1 MLLDITPLRTFV
13 VVADT
18 GSFTRAAGIVNLT
31 QSAVS
36 VQIRKVEEQIGRRLF
51 ERNSRQLE
59 LTAEGEILLPYA
71 RRIVA
76 LHDEARRRLGHSEL
90 KGVVRLGAPE
100 YFSPQ
105 TLASLLALFKGRYPS
120 VHLEIEMGIGPDIAA
135 LFDKGVLDVAIV
147 NREISDEGDDTGA
160 VLYQES
166 RVWAAAPGFTLSPSE
181 PVPLALFPPH
191 CAWRR
196 LILDRLAATNRT
208 WIATLQCT
216 GLAGLVTAVEAG
228 LAVAVFAESGLTEKM
243 QPLGSAAGLPHM
255 PDFEYVVHRSARS
268 SAAADRLRD
277 VIVDYFRVEANLRGR
292 KDAHTVGRAISTRKK

>member
-1 MLLDITPLRTFV
+1 MLLDITPLRTFIA
-13 VVADT
+13 VADT
-18 GSFTRAAGIVNLT
+18 GSFTRAAGAVNLT

-36 VQIRKVEEQIGRRLF
+36 VQIRKVEEQIGRKLF
-51 ERNSRQLE
+51 KRNSRQLE

-71 RRIVA
+71 QRIIS

-100 YFSPQ
+100 YFNPE

-135 LFDKGVLDVAIV
+135 LFDKGVLDVGIV
-147 NREISDEGDDTGA
+147 NREINDDGDDIGA
-160 VLYQES
+160 ALYRES
-166 RVWAAAPGFTLSPSE
+166 RVWAAARGFTLSTSE

-191 CAWRR
+191 CVWRR
-196 LILDRLAATNRT
+196 LILDRLGAINRT
-208 WIATLQCT
+208 WIAALQCT
-216 GLAGLVTAVEAG
+216 GVSGLVTAVEAG

-243 QPLGSAAGLPHM
+243 QPLGSAEGLPHM
-255 PDFEYVVHRSARS
+255 PDFEYIVRRGGRN

-277 VIVDYFRVEANLRGR
+277 VIVDYFRLEANLRGR
-292 KDAHTVGRAISTRKK
+292 RAAHPIDPAISIRQK